1 MTGKA
6 IPCFS
11 NKVFHIFLF
20 ERKAS
25 KSSTQNRHL
34 CRWDWIDN
42 RQGNG
47 KKKSPLKGHT
57 RKSTLKD
64 EPENVE
70 KTAHSEKRGQKGKY
84 QNLKRR
90 ILRTVSLR
98 SLQIME
104 QSIDE
109 QVFFCVR
116 SSKTESLIIPNLTVS
131 DVCLALL
138 KRTNWSS
145 YNNIHDEWLMPLN
158 LKNVSKIRWSCDV
171 PGWFF
176 HIDSKQREILV
187 TGNINHLK
195 THSSESTS
203 AKTWD
208 YKKRTCIL
216 TKSLP

>member
-1 MTGKA
+1 M
-6 IPCFS
+6 S
-11 NKVFHIFLF
+11 L
-20 ERKAS
+20 R
-25 KSSTQNRHL
+25 QNRQQARQWKEKISTERSHTKIDTE
-34 CRWDWIDN
+34 RW
-42 RQGNG
+42 
-47 KKKSPLKGHT
+47 T
-57 RKSTLKD
+57 RKCRKD
-64 EPENVE
+64 RSFWKERP
-70 KTAHSEKRGQKGKY
+70 KGKIPESETPHPTHRKFALITNHGAKY
-84 QNLKRR
+84 WRAG
-90 ILRTVSLR
+90 
-98 SLQIME
+98 
-104 QSIDE
+104 
-109 QVFFCVR
+109 VFFCVR
-116 SSKTESLIIPNLTVS
+116 SSKTESLIFPNLTVS

-138 KRTNWSS
+138 KRTNRSS

-158 LKNVSKIRWSCDV
+158 LKNVCKIRWSCDV